1 MGLFDQ
7 LVRTAVNVAI
17 TPVAVVQ
24 DVAAVAKTALGD
36 SMPKSSHTME
46 HLERLK
52 REAADGGPD
61 DGQ

>member
-7 LVRTAVNVAI
+7 LVRTVVNVAT

-24 DVAAVAKTALGD
+24 DVAAVAKTAIGEPL
-36 SMPKSSHTME
+36 PPSSYTME

-52 REAADGGPD
+52 REAADVEAK
-61 DGQ
+61 